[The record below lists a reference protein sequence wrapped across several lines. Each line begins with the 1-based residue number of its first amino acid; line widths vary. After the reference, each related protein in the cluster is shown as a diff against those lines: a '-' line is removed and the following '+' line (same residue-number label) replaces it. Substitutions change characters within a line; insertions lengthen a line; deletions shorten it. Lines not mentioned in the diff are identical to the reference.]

1 MEESVLVSIGV
12 ITYNSED
19 TVIETLESIKNQTYK
34 NIELIVSDDGST
46 DNTVVL
52 CRDWIKNN
60 ADRFARTELIV
71 VEKNT
76 GTAANCNRRNNACR
90 GQFIKGIAG
99 DDLLEPTCIQVNLD
113 NIGDADLAVSDMIYF
128 EGDRLLSLPDN
139 SKIIKALTE
148 LSPKKRTKLY
158 CRTFTFFN
166 PPSIFINKS
175 LIDKV
180 GPHDEKS
187 GILEDTPY
195 YLRIFKSDCKLVY
208 IPQKTVRYRSG
219 GISHDPKRQI
229 RVYRMVE
236 KTFYEC
242 ARPYLSAFNPID
254 LVIITERW
262 IKQYLMKD
270 QYPFLM
276 RCFNS
281 RYNPFQV
288 ILRRF
293 ATYLL

>member
-1 MEESVLVSIGV
+1 MNNEKLVSVGV
-12 ITYNSED
+12 LTFNSEK
-19 TVIETLESIKNQTYK
+19 TVIETLESIKNQTYQ
-34 NIELIVSDDGST
+34 NIELIISDDGST
-46 DNTVVL
+46 DNTVAL
-52 CRDWIKNN
+52 CSEWIRKN
-60 ADRFARTELIV
+60 ADRFARTELV
-71 VEKNT
+71 TVKKNT

-90 GQFIKGIAG
+90 GKFIKGIAG

-113 NIGDADLAVSDMIYF
+113 NIGNADLAVSDMVFF
-128 EGDRLLSLPDN
+128 EGIKILSLPDN
-139 SKIIKALTE
+139 SKIIKALTV
-148 LSPKKRTKLY
+148 LPPKKRTKLY

-180 GPHDEKS
+180 GSHDEKS

-236 KTFYEC
+236 KTFYES
-242 ARPYLSAFNPID
+242 ARPYLSVFNPID
-254 LVIITERW
+254 MVIITERW
-262 IKQYLMKD
+262 IKKYLMKD

-293 ATYLL
+293 ATSLL